1 MRDDSTSFPYVR
13 KNINNKITF
22 NLINRM
28 TSQQSPQSSTHLW
41 RRWRP
46 YVRHASWPS
55 LVDSAVR
62 TARQASLEHSS
73 ANDVPLTHTGC
84 QLWRAVESNK
94 LPPWPPLCTCGEETR
109 MGQIQSERQ
118 DCLTYKNADRVRLI
132 CISSRSADKINLHS
146 CIHFV
151 YWISRSYPWYKLQR
165 TDSPTWF
172 MCKLNKHER
181 VKRDSL
187 VDYKL

>member
-1 MRDDSTSFPYVR
+1 
-13 KNINNKITF
+13 
-22 NLINRM
+22 M
-28 TSQQSPQSSTHLW
+28 TSQQQSPQYTTSTHLW

-46 YVRHASWPS
+46 YVRHAFWPS
-55 LVDSAVR
+55 LVDSADR
-62 TARQASLEHSS
+62 TARRASLGHSS
-73 ANDVPLTHTGC
+73 ANDGPLTHTGC

-118 DCLTYKNADRVRLI
+118 VCLTNKNADRVRLI

-151 YWISRSYPWYKLQR
+151 YWISCSYVL
-165 TDSPTWF
+165 
-172 MCKLNKHER
+172 
-181 VKRDSL
+181 SL
-187 VDYKL
+187 IQIAADRFADMIYVQI